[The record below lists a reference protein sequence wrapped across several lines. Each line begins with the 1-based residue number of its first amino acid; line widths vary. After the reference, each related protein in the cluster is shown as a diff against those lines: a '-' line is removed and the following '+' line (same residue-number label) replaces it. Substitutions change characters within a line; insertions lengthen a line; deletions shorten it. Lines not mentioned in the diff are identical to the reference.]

1 MLFVLTLHLLRKKKS
16 QSGLW
21 FEGTSDE
28 NKSKAFVK
36 VSYVKADDGVK
47 ANAYQERPGFS
58 QINLW

>member
-1 MLFVLTLHLLRKKKS
+1 LRKKKS

-28 NKSKAFVK
+28 NKKQAFVK